1 VTVYGGAVADA
12 PGLTSLVTSIVDQ
25 LPSGATVLTI
35 GRSGG
40 RPLHV
45 VPGATRLEL
54 ASRDRAVPFPDESF
68 GCVISLDVVDGD
80 GAAAL
85 AAEHVRVCRSGG
97 VVVIAGDR
105 PDVLGRLDLPDLCE
119 RKLWPQDER
128 GGGRHWLT
136 RPNAARHALVA
147 IVARKRAADAV
158 AEARLRYR
166 RAASGYGRRYEGTAG
181 TYFRE
186 LEERYV
192 VELLGRVAGLTL
204 LDIGTGTG
212 RLAAAL
218 APRAGFTVGID
229 VSAEM
234 LAEAR
239 TRTVGHVHLAL
250 MDGTRTAFREGA
262 FDAAL
267 CIGGLEAVSDL
278 GPAFREVARLLKPG
292 GRFVFTSFN
301 AQRLR
306 PFGSYRL
313 SPETREH
320 TLTALASVLHHAGL
334 RLVRYRGTFFLSPG
348 FVWRYHGALRWT
360 ALRRP
365 YVRGVVAV
373 NRLLDFVP
381 RGRRR
386 CGQFVVLAE
395 KPREASA

>member
-1 VTVYGGAVADA
+1 
-12 PGLTSLVTSIVDQ
+12 
-25 LPSGATVLTI
+25 
-35 GRSGG
+35 
-40 RPLHV
+40 
-45 VPGATRLEL
+45 
-54 ASRDRAVPFPDESF
+54 
-68 GCVISLDVVDGD
+68 
-80 GAAAL
+80 
-85 AAEHVRVCRSGG
+85 
-97 VVVIAGDR
+97 
-105 PDVLGRLDLPDLCE
+105 
-119 RKLWPQDER
+119 
-128 GGGRHWLT
+128 
-136 RPNAARHALVA
+136 VA
-147 IVARKRAADAV
+147 IVARKRGPDAV

-166 RAASGYGRRYEGTAG
+166 SVAAGYGRRYESTAG

-192 VELLGRVAGLTL
+192 LDLLGSVAGLKV
-204 LDIGTGTG
+204 LDVGTGTG
-212 RLAAAL
+212 RFAAAL
-218 APRAGFTVGID
+218 APRARFVVGID
-229 VSAEM
+229 VSPEM

-239 TRTVGHVHLAL
+239 MRTAGSAQLAL
-250 MDGTRTAFREGA
+250 MDGTRTAFRAEV
-262 FDAAL
+262 FDGAL
-267 CIGGLEAVSDL
+267 CIGGLEGVSEL

-320 TLTALASVLHHAGL
+320 TLTALASALHHAGL